1 MSVANSLNSQF
12 NASLA
17 EIFFRVGYSPM
28 TVAGASGLLM
38 KRTPPRGWIRYECA
52 TCELATQNPE
62 LLPSPSVSAAKDNP
76 APRSHALHNHALNNK
91 DRLVSA
97 APVEDD
103 SSFELKLRP
112 QRLQEFIGQNKVKE
126 NLDVAIQA
134 AKSRGEALD
143 HVLLYG
149 PPGLGKT
156 TLANIIANEL
166 EAAFQ
171 QTSGPTLQIKGD
183 LTAILTNLRD
193 RQVLFIDEVHRL
205 QPALEEILYSAL
217 EDYKLDIMIGQG
229 PSARTHTMDVKPFT
243 FIGATTRAGL
253 LSAPLRSRF
262 GLLLRLEFYTHED
275 LRVIVERSAEILG
288 VGIDRAG
295 ATEIASRSRG
305 TPRIANRL
313 LRRVRDYAQVRANG
327 TIDLPT
333 AQSALSMLEVDKYG
347 FDEVDRKLLLT
358 IIEKYQGGPV
368 GLNTLGA
375 VLAEEPDA
383 IEEIYEPFLIQI
395 GFLNRTPRGRV
406 ATQLAYEHF
415 GITPTRRQSSLF

>member
-1 MSVANSLNSQF
+1 MGLSFRDAAAAGGGAATIAAAVASPYRSLYYRRSVPTS
-12 NASLA
+12 
-17 EIFFRVGYSPM
+17 
-28 TVAGASGLLM
+28 
-38 KRTPPRGWIRYECA
+38 
-52 TCELATQNPE
+52 
-62 LLPSPSVSAAKDNP
+62 KDNP
-76 APRSHALHNHALNNK
+76 
-91 DRLVSA
+91 DRERIVSA
-97 APVEDD
+97 VPVDDD

-112 QRLQEFIGQNKVKE
+112 QRLREFIGQKKVKE

-166 EAAFQ
+166 GVAFQ

-183 LTAILTNLRD
+183 LTAILTNLRE

-205 QPALEEILYSAL
+205 QPALEELLYSAL

-262 GLLLRLEFYTHED
+262 GLLLRLQFYTNED
-275 LRVIVERSAEILG
+275 LRIIIERSAEILG
-288 VGIDRAG
+288 VKIDRPG
-295 ATEIASRSRG
+295 AIEIAGRSRG

-313 LRRVRDYAQVRANG
+313 LRRVRDYAQVRASG
-327 TIDLPT
+327 HIDQAT
-333 AQSALSMLEVDKYG
+333 AQSALSMLEVDRYG

-415 GITPTRRQSSLF
+415 GIAPNRRQSSLF

>member
-1 MSVANSLNSQF
+1 VATLKN
-12 NASLA
+12 
-17 EIFFRVGYSPM
+17 
-28 TVAGASGLLM
+28 
-38 KRTPPRGWIRYECA
+38 TPN
-52 TCELATQNPE
+52 L
-62 LLPSPSVSAAKDNP
+62 
-76 APRSHALHNHALNNK
+76 K

-112 QRLQEFIGQNKVKE
+112 QRLAEFIGQDKVKE
-126 NLDVAIQA
+126 NLAVAIEA
-134 AKSRGEALD
+134 ARSRGEAMD

-156 TLANIIANEL
+156 TLAIIIANEL
-166 EAAFQ
+166 GVAFQ

-183 LTAILTNLRD
+183 LTAILTNLQA

-205 QPALEEILYSAL
+205 QPVLEEILYSAL
-217 EDYKLDIMIGQG
+217 EDYKLDIIIGQG
-229 PSARTHTMDVKPFT
+229 PSARTHTMDVQPFT

-262 GLLLRLEFYTHED
+262 GIMLRLEFYTHKD
-275 LRVIVERSAEILG
+275 LQVIVERSAEILG
-288 VGIDRAG
+288 VAIDNDG
-295 ATEIASRSRG
+295 AVEIASRSRG

-313 LRRVRDYAQVRANG
+313 LRRVRDYAQVRG
-327 TIDLPT
+327 GGKIDKRT
-333 AQSALSMLEVDKYG
+333 AEAALQMLEVDRHG

-368 GLNTLGA
+368 GVNTLA
-375 VLAEEPDA
+375 AALAEEPDA

-406 ATQLAYEHF
+406 ATLLAYEHF
-415 GITPTRRQSSLF
+415 GITPNRRQTSLF

>member
-1 MSVANSLNSQF
+1 LKAGI
-12 NASLA
+12 ASL
-17 EIFFRVGYSPM
+17 FLSLYHRLN
-28 TVAGASGLLM
+28 VATL
-38 KRTPPRGWIRYECA
+38 KNTPN
-52 TCELATQNPE
+52 L
-62 LLPSPSVSAAKDNP
+62 
-76 APRSHALHNHALNNK
+76 K

-112 QRLQEFIGQNKVKE
+112 QRLAEFIGQDKVKE
-126 NLDVAIQA
+126 NLAVAIEA
-134 AKSRGEALD
+134 ARSRGEAMD

-166 EAAFQ
+166 GVAFQ

-183 LTAILTNLRD
+183 LTAILTNLQPK
-193 RQVLFIDEVHRL
+193 QVLFIDEVHRL
-205 QPALEEILYSAL
+205 QAALEEILYSAL
-217 EDYKLDIMIGQG
+217 EDYKLDIIIGQG
-229 PSARTHTMDVKPFT
+229 PSARTHTMDVQPFT

-262 GLLLRLEFYTHED
+262 GIMLRLEFYTHKD
-275 LRVIVERSAEILG
+275 LQIIVERSAEILG
-288 VGIDRAG
+288 VAIDNDG
-295 ATEIASRSRG
+295 AVEIASRSRG

-313 LRRVRDYAQVRANG
+313 LRRVRDYAQVRG
-327 TIDLPT
+327 GGKIDKRT
-333 AQSALSMLEVDKYG
+333 AEAALQMLEVDRHG

-368 GLNTLGA
+368 GVNTLA
-375 VLAEEPDA
+375 AALAEEPDA

-406 ATQLAYEHF
+406 ATLLAYEHF
-415 GITPTRRQSSLF
+415 GITPNRRQTSLF

>member
-1 MSVANSLNSQF
+1 M
-12 NASLA
+12 NAC
-17 EIFFRVGYSPM
+17 VGTAALGRPS
-28 TVAGASGLLM
+28 GARLGSGSGHDH
-38 KRTPPRGWIRYECA
+38 RAQECPRHHTPR
-52 TCELATQNPE
+52 TQNSE
-62 LLPSPSVSAAKDNP
+62 LLPSPAVSAAKDNP
-76 APRSHALHNHALNNK
+76 IALHLK

-166 EAAFQ
+166 GAAFQ

-262 GLLLRLEFYTHED
+262 GLLLRLEFYTHDD
-275 LRVIVERSAEILG
+275 LRVIVERSGRDSGSEDRSPRSHRNREPLPRNSAYRQPPAAPRARLRPSARG
-288 VGIDRAG
+288 GIDRSAHRPVRTQHAG
-295 ATEIASRSRG
+295 SG
-305 TPRIANRL
+305 PH
-313 LRRVRDYAQVRANG
+313 
-327 TIDLPT
+327 
-333 AQSALSMLEVDKYG
+333 G

-415 GITPTRRQSSLF
+415 GITPNRRQSSLF

>member
-1 MSVANSLNSQF
+1 MPSANN
-12 NASLA
+12 
-17 EIFFRVGYSPM
+17 
-28 TVAGASGLLM
+28 
-38 KRTPPRGWIRYECA
+38 
-52 TCELATQNPE
+52 
-62 LLPSPSVSAAKDNP
+62 NP
-76 APRSHALHNHALNNK
+76 ALRDVPIK

-112 QRLQEFIGQNKVKE
+112 QRLVEFIGQNKVKE

-166 EAAFQ
+166 GAAFQ

-183 LTAILTNLRD
+183 LTAILTNLHD
-193 RQVLFIDEVHRL
+193 KQVLFIDEVHRL

-262 GLLLRLEFYTHED
+262 GLLLRLEFYTPED
-275 LRVIVERSAEILG
+275 LRIIIERSAEILG
-288 VGIDRAG
+288 VKIDREG
-295 ATEIASRSRG
+295 ATEIAGRSRG

-313 LRRVRDYAQVRANG
+313 LRRVRDYAQVRAAG
-327 TIDLPT
+327 HIDLPT
-333 AQSALSMLEVDKYG
+333 AKSALQMLEVDQHG
-347 FDEVDRKLLLT
+347 FDEIDRKLLLT

-368 GLNTLGA
+368 GVNTLA
-375 VLAEEPDA
+375 AALAEEPDA
-383 IEEIYEPFLIQI
+383 IEEIYEPFLMQI

-406 ATQLAYEHF
+406 ATQLAYDHF
-415 GITPTRRQSSLF
+415 GITPNRRQSSLF

>member
-1 MSVANSLNSQF
+1 
-12 NASLA
+12 
-17 EIFFRVGYSPM
+17 
-28 TVAGASGLLM
+28 
-38 KRTPPRGWIRYECA
+38 
-52 TCELATQNPE
+52 
-62 LLPSPSVSAAKDNP
+62 VSAAKDNL
-76 APRSHALHNHALNNK
+76 ALRLPSDLRGK

-166 EAAFQ
+166 GTAFQ

-262 GLLLRLEFYTHED
+262 GLLLRLEFYTHDD

-288 VGIDRAG
+288 VKIDRPG

-313 LRRVRDYAQVRANG
+313 LRRVRDYAQVRAAG
-327 TIDLPT
+327 VIDLPT
-333 AQSALSMLEVDKYG
+333 AHSALSMLEVDRHG

-375 VLAEEPDA
+375 ALAEEPDA

-415 GITPTRRQSSLF
+415 GITPNRRQSSLF

>member
-1 MSVANSLNSQF
+1 VSV
-12 NASLA
+12 
-17 EIFFRVGYSPM
+17 
-28 TVAGASGLLM
+28 
-38 KRTPPRGWIRYECA
+38 
-52 TCELATQNPE
+52 
-62 LLPSPSVSAAKDNP
+62 P
-76 APRSHALHNHALNNK
+76 APHDRRHTIFSPAKLILLTSPPVALAKNNPDLAVTNLPGK

-97 APVEDD
+97 AAVEDD

-112 QRLQEFIGQNKVKE
+112 QRLGEFIGQAKVKE
-126 NLDVAIQA
+126 NLSVAIEA

-166 EAAFQ
+166 GVAFQ

-243 FIGATTRAGL
+243 FVGATTRAGL

-262 GLLLRLEFYTHED
+262 GLLLRLEFYTNDD
-275 LRVIVERSAEILG
+275 LRIILERSAEILG
-288 VGIDRAG
+288 VKIDRAG
-295 ATEIASRSRG
+295 ATELAGRSRG

-313 LRRVRDYAQVRANG
+313 LRRVRDYAQVRASG
-327 TIDLPT
+327 VIDQAT
-333 AQSALSMLEVDKYG
+333 AQAALKMLEVDQHG
-347 FDEVDRKLLLT
+347 FDEIDRKLLLT

-368 GLNTLGA
+368 GVNTLA
-375 VLAEEPDA
+375 AALAEEPDA

-415 GITPTRRQSSLF
+415 GITPNRRQSSLF

>member
-1 MSVANSLNSQF
+1 VLSLYHR
-12 NASLA
+12 L
-17 EIFFRVGYSPM
+17 
-28 TVAGASGLLM
+28 TVATL
-38 KRTPPRGWIRYECA
+38 RNTPNLKG
-52 TCELATQNPE
+52 
-62 LLPSPSVSAAKDNP
+62 
-76 APRSHALHNHALNNK
+76 
-91 DRLVSA
+91 RLVSA

-112 QRLQEFIGQNKVKE
+112 QRLAEFIGQDKVKE
-126 NLDVAIQA
+126 NLAIAIEA
-134 AKSRGEALD
+134 ARSRGEAMD

-166 EAAFQ
+166 AVAFQ

-183 LTAILTNLRD
+183 LTAILTNLQA

-217 EDYKLDIMIGQG
+217 EDYKLDIIIGQG
-229 PSARTHTMDVKPFT
+229 PSARTHTMDVQPFT
-243 FIGATTRAGL
+243 FVGATTRAGL

-262 GLLLRLEFYTHED
+262 GIMLRLEFYTHKD
-275 LRVIVERSAEILG
+275 LQIIVERSAEILG
-288 VGIDRAG
+288 VAIDDDG
-295 ATEIASRSRG
+295 AVEIASRSRG

-313 LRRVRDYAQVRANG
+313 LRRVRDYAQVRG
-327 TIDLPT
+327 GGKIDKRT
-333 AQSALSMLEVDKYG
+333 AEAALQMLEVDRHG

-368 GLNTLGA
+368 GVNTLA
-375 VLAEEPDA
+375 AALAEEPDA

-406 ATQLAYEHF
+406 ATMLAYEHF
-415 GITPTRRQSSLF
+415 GITPNRRQSSLF